1 MASVRS
7 VSEREGRDPHGVR
20 GGSPPKGG
28 EPHHPH
34 GRRSVGLSVACPA
47 APASASGAPLDQVRA
62 LRSDLP
68 ALEVSEIDRRLGQ
81 IEQSLQRRLSVQEA
95 AALLG
100 ETPGNVYK
108 AVQRGNLPAK
118 FEGARNSPS
127 FTVAELE
134 AWRARPRRRSR
145 TA

>member
-1 MASVRS
+1 MASVRG

-34 GRRSVGLSVACPA
+34 GRASNGPAIAPPPSA
-47 APASASGAPLDQVRA
+47 APLSSAPLDQVRA
-62 LRSDLP
+62 LRSDLH
-68 ALEVSEIDRRLGQ
+68 ALDLADIDRRLGS

-108 AVQRGNLPAK
+108 AVKRGNLPAK

-134 AWRARPRRRSR
+134 AWRTRPRRCAR
-145 TA
+145 AA